1 MNVNEREYLDE
12 LVHKVIGAVY
22 EVSNKLGAGFL
33 EKVYERA
40 LLRELKL
47 RGIAAVG
54 QVPLVV
60 SYKGEPVGE
69 YFIDILVEG
78 KLILELKCC
87 DALANEHLAQTI
99 NYLKATGQSIAL
111 LINFQ
116 QPKVEWRRV
125 FLNY

>member
-40 LLRELKL
+40 LVRELKL